1 VAERPRRL
9 VVVAGT
15 GTEVGKTWVATQLLR
30 AVRATG
36 LTVAAR
42 KPAQSFAPGAIT
54 DAELLAAAT
63 GERAD
68 EVCLPHRSYEVPMA
82 PFMAAARLGRPPF
95 TLADLVA
102 ELRWPAGVDVGVVEA
117 AGGVRSP
124 TTSDGA
130 DTVDLVDALE
140 PDEVL
145 LVADAGLGTINS
157 VRLCV
162 DALAGRRIVVVLN
175 RFDPNDELHRAN
187 LRWLADHVGTPVT
200 TSR

>member
-9 VVVAGT
+9 VLVAGT
-15 GTEVGKTWVATQLLR
+15 GTEVGKTWVAAQLLR
-30 AVRATG
+30 SVRATG

-42 KPAQSFAPGAIT
+42 KLAQSFAPGDPT
-54 DAELLAAAT
+54 DAEVLAAAT
-63 GERAD
+63 GERAE

-124 TTSDGA
+124 TTGDGS
-130 DTVDLVDALE
+130 DTVDLADALE

-145 LVADAGLGTINS
+145 LVANAGLGTINA

-162 DALAGRRIVVVLN
+162 HALAGRPTVVVLN
-175 RFDPNDELHRAN
+175 RFDPGDELHRAN
-187 LRWLADHVGTPVT
+187 HHWLAEHVGTPVT

>member
-9 VVVAGT
+9 VLVAGT
-15 GTEVGKTWVATQLLR
+15 GTEVGKTWVAAQLLR
-30 AVRATG
+30 SVRATG

-42 KPAQSFAPGAIT
+42 KLAQSFAPGDPT
-54 DAELLAAAT
+54 DAEVLAAAT
-63 GERAD
+63 GERAE

-124 TTSDGA
+124 TTGDGS
-130 DTVDLVDALE
+130 DTVDLADALE

-145 LVADAGLGTINS
+145 LVADAGLGTINA

-162 DALAGRRIVVVLN
+162 HALAGRPTVVVLN
-175 RFDPNDELHRAN
+175 RFDPGDELHRAN
-187 LRWLADHVGTPVT
+187 HQWLAEHVGTPVT